1 MDLEN
6 MNAPSKHSKP
16 KFTDFP
22 PIFLVG
28 MMGSGKSYCC
38 KQLVKHLNFNG
49 IDLDALIEERHHQSI
64 ANIFEQSGEAYF
76 RKEEASVLRE
86 IGIHSNTIIATG
98 GGTPCFHQNMQWM
111 NEHGITVWLNTPV
124 NELVQRLW
132 HEKKHRPLI
141 AHFENVNDLE
151 VFLNKKLEE
160 RSVFYSL
167 AHIHMNEIALNIHSL
182 VNGIEQLFKNN
193 FQQNHS

>member
-1 MDLEN
+1 
-6 MNAPSKHSKP
+6 MNDPSKHSKP
-16 KFTDFP
+16 KFTNFP
-22 PIFLVG
+22 PVFLVG

-38 KQLVKHLNFNG
+38 KQLVKHLNFEG

-64 ANIFEQSGEAYF
+64 ANIFEQNGEAYF
-76 RKEEASVLRE
+76 RKEEAAAIRQL
-86 IGIHSNTIIATG
+86 GIQSNTVIATG

-124 NELVQRLW
+124 NVLVQRLW

-151 VFLNKKLEE
+151 TFLNKKLEE
-160 RSVFYSL
+160 RSVFYAL
-167 AHIHMNEIALNIHSL
+167 AHIHMNEATLNMQFL
-182 VNGIEQLFKNN
+182 ANAIEQLFKNN
-193 FQQNHS
+193 FQQNNV

>member
-1 MDLEN
+1 
-6 MNAPSKHSKP
+6 MNDPSKHTKP
-16 KFTDFP
+16 KFSDFP
-22 PIFLVG
+22 PVFLVG

-76 RKEEASVLRE
+76 RKEEAAVLRE
-86 IGIHSNTIIATG
+86 IGIQKHTIIATG

-124 NELVQRLW
+124 NVLVQRLW

-160 RSVFYSL
+160 RNEFYAL
-167 AHIHMNEIALNIHSL
+167 AHIHMNEVNLNIHSL
-182 VNGIEQLFKNN
+182 LNEIEQLFKNN
-193 FQQNHS
+193 FQHNYL